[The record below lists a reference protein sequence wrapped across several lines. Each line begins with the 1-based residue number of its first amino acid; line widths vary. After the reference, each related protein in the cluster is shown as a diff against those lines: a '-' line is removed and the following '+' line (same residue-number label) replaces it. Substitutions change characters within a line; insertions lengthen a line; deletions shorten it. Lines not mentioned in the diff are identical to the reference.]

1 MNASSAS
8 LEYPVPE
15 GEVLV
20 SKTDLNGNITYCN
33 NTLIEVSGYSREEL
47 LCSPHNLLRHP
58 DMPKQVFAD
67 LWKTIQA
74 NKPWRGLIKN
84 RRKDGRYYWVES
96 HITPLIE
103 NGTTIGYVSF
113 HYSGTVEQIRQ
124 IEDAYRKIRAATG
137 KFRLHEGK
145 VMPVENRLIRWLN
158 ASSIKF
164 RLVAFMS
171 FLFSILLVLG
181 VYNLHQASNTHQS
194 AIAGLEVTRLQEYAL
209 DTARLAEMDFQTQ
222 LQSWESAPTDSHA
235 KSDQRLANFD
245 QQGETFVKQLGL
257 LKSLMKEIDLPAVEI
272 DKAQQSHDELTRMLH
287 KESAYRSIKS
297 IDDQVKDAGLAT
309 TAHIEMAISAI
320 QDAQQNR
327 LQALNVELDQSHQT
341 DDKRAIAMLTVAG
354 LVGLFLSMRFVI
366 YVMHPI
372 RSTHSKLKKVVKL
385 QQYFLSI
392 ILKLEVYRDR
402 IDEEQRIG
410 NFIMSQMTD
419 MPVQLDSAI
428 QRYLKPADHLS
439 GDILIASVAPG
450 NIIHILLADAV
461 GHGLTAAI
469 NVLPL
474 CQTFYDMTHKG
485 FAIER
490 IATDLNEMV
499 HRFMPVDRF
508 VAAAL
513 LSIDRD
519 RQIIDVWNGGIPA
532 PLLFDRNGKLLH
544 SWNSK
549 HLPLG
554 LASKDEFCA
563 TTETFRYRD
572 HCQLCL
578 FSDGLTEATAA
589 DGRHFGHQRI
599 VELLGKTRHPARFD
613 MLIEAL
619 GLHLHGHPAHDDI
632 SLAIVNIET
641 GVTTSAQPREDM
653 VQQASLPAA

>member
-1 MNASSAS
+1 MNSPPDNI
-8 LEYPVPE
+8 EYPVPE

-113 HYSGTVEQIRQ
+113 HYSGTVEQIRH
-124 IEDAYRKIRAATG
+124 IEDAYRTVRTTTG

-145 VMPVENRLIRWLN
+145 VMPIENRLVRWLN

-171 FLFSILLVLG
+171 FLFSILLMLG
-181 VYNLHQASNTHQS
+181 VYNLHQAANTHQS
-194 AIAGLEVTRLQEYAL
+194 AIASLEVTRLQAYAL

-222 LQSWESAPTDSHA
+222 MQSWKSAPIDA
-235 KSDQRLANFD
+235 KSDQRLMD
-245 QQGETFVKQLGL
+245 YEQQGATFRKRLGL
-257 LKSLMKEIDLPAVEI
+257 LKSLMKEIDLPASEI
-272 DKAQQSHDELTRMLH
+272 DKALQSHDELTRILH
-287 KESAYRSIKS
+287 TVSAYRSVLSFGGETKN
-297 IDDQVKDAGLAT
+297 AELAT

-402 IDEEQRIG
+402 IDEEQRVG

-419 MPVQLDSAI
+419 MPEQLDASI

-439 GDILIASVAPG
+439 GDILIASVTPD
-450 NIIHILLADAV
+450 NIVHILLADAV

-490 IATDLNEMV
+490 IATDLNEMI

-513 LSIDRD
+513 ISIDRD
-519 RQIIDVWNGGIPA
+519 RQLIEVWNGGIPA
-532 PLLFDRNGKLLH
+532 PLLFGRNGKLLH
-544 SWNSK
+544 SWNSQ

-554 LASKDEFCA
+554 LASGTEFSS
-563 TTETFRYRD
+563 TPETFHYQD

-578 FSDGLTEATAA
+578 YSDGLTEATSA

-599 VELLGKTRHPARFD
+599 VELFGKTLHPARFD
-613 MLIEAL
+613 TLIEAL
-619 GLHLHGHPAHDDI
+619 GLHLLGHPAHDDI
-632 SLAIVNIET
+632 SLAVVNIEA
-641 GVTTSAQPREDM
+641 GVTASALSRED
-653 VQQASLPAA
+653 QGLQASALAA